1 MILLTKIW
9 IQVVLKN
16 KYQKVLILMKIEI
29 CLLAGINKII
39 VDQ

>member
-29 CLLAGINKII
+29 CLLAGIKKII
-39 VDQ
+39 VNQ